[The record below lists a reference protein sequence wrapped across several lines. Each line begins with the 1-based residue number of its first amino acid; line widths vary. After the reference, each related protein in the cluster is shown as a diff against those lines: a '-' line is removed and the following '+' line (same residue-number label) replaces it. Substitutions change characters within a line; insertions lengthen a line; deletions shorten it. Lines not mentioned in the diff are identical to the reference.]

1 MGGTVIEM
9 PLYTKRNVN
18 SGSADIDNEASEKR
32 SSIHAILVRSRAAQT
47 AWAETPLQDRL
58 RILRKARGLVAA
70 SSRELASSIP
80 LSQPSSLSRN
90 LADTLVAEVLPL
102 EEASR
107 FLENQASSLLR
118 AKKLGRHGRPVW
130 MRKLHSEIHRVPLG
144 VVLLIAPS
152 NYPLFL
158 PGVQAL
164 QALVAGNAVLWKPAH
179 GGQECAHA
187 LASILTSA
195 GLPSDLL
202 QVLDPSL
209 DAGLAAMR
217 AGVDK
222 VFLTGHADTGRA
234 VMQEL
239 ASTLTP
245 SVMELSGCDAVF
257 ILPGADL
264 ERVAQALSFGMR
276 LNGSATCM
284 APRRVFATQSI
295 IDDLLYRL
303 LPKLDGQ
310 PLVEL
315 SPRTCILLDLML
327 KDAVRR
333 GAVIVK
339 DGRVNARYPL
349 NCVTPTVVAL
359 AQPGQAIMETDIF
372 APLLAFCAVPDQTSA
387 LAAHGQCSYALT
399 AAVFG
404 PPKDAAQFAS
414 RVRAGTVLI
423 NDLIVSTADPRVPF
437 GGRGSS
443 GFGVTRGAEGLLEMT
458 AVKTILRQTSQS
470 LRPYAQTTEQHEPFF
485 SGFIEA
491 MHAGSFTARLRG
503 FKKLFTAARKLEN
516 K

>member
-1 MGGTVIEM
+1 
-9 PLYTKRNVN
+9 VN
-18 SGSADIDNEASEKR
+18 SGADIDKST
-32 SSIHAILVRSRAAQT
+32 SIATILDRSRVAQT
-47 AWAETPLQDRL
+47 AWSATPLKHRL
-58 RILRKARGLVAA
+58 GILRKARGIIAA
-70 SSRELASSIP
+70 SSLELAATIP

-102 EEASR
+102 AEASR
-107 FLENQASSLLR
+107 FLENQAPSLLR
-118 AKKLGRHGRPVW
+118 ARRLGSHGRPVW
-130 MRKLHSEIHRVPLG
+130 MSKLHSEVHRVPLG
-144 VVLLIAPS
+144 VVLIIAPS

-164 QALVAGNAVLWKPAH
+164 QALAAGNAVLWKPAY
-179 GGQECAHA
+179 GGEQCAQE
-187 LASILTSA
+187 LARILTSA
-195 GLPSDLL
+195 GLPNDIL
-202 QVLDPSL
+202 QVLDASV

-257 ILPGADL
+257 VLPGADL

-284 APRRVFATQSI
+284 APRRVFATQRI

-310 PLVEL
+310 PSVAL
-315 SPRTCILLDLML
+315 SPRVRSLLDLL
-327 KDAVRR
+327 LEDAEQC

-339 DGRVNARYPL
+339 DGRANARFPS
-349 NCVTPTVVAL
+349 NSVTPTVVKL
-359 AQPGQAIMETDIF
+359 AQPGQAIMDADIF
-372 APLLAFCAVPDQTSA
+372 APLLAFCAVPDQPSA
-387 LAAHGQCSYALT
+387 LAAHQQCPYSLT

-404 PPKDAAQFAS
+404 PPKDAAQLAVK
-414 RVRAGTVLI
+414 VRAGTVLI

-458 AVKTILRQTSQS
+458 AVKAVLRQTSDS
-470 LRPYAQTTEQHEPFF
+470 LRPYAQTTRQHEPFF
-485 SGFIEA
+485 SAFIEA
-491 MHAGSFTARLRG
+491 MHAGSLKARLRG
-503 FKKLFTAARKLEN
+503 FKNLFMAARKLEN

>member
-18 SGSADIDNEASEKR
+18 GAGVDIDQSAS
-32 SSIHAILVRSRAAQT
+32 IGAILVRSRAAQT
-47 AWAETPLQDRL
+47 AWAATPLKDRL
-58 RILRKARGLVAA
+58 CILKKARGIMAL
-70 SSRELASSIP
+70 SSCELAASIP

-102 EEASR
+102 AEASR
-107 FLENQASSLLR
+107 FLENQAPSLLR
-118 AKKLGRHGRPVW
+118 ARRLGSHGRPVW
-130 MRKLHSEIHRVPLG
+130 MSNLHSEVHRVPLG
-144 VVLLIAPS
+144 VVLIIAPS

-164 QALVAGNAVLWKPAH
+164 QALAAGNAVLWKPAQ
-179 GGQECAHA
+179 GGQECAHK
-187 LASILTSA
+187 LSRILTSA

-257 ILPGADL
+257 VLPGADL

-284 APRRVFATQSI
+284 APRRVFATPRI
-295 IDDLLYRL
+295 IDELLYRL
-303 LPKLDGQ
+303 LPKLDGL
-310 PLVEL
+310 PWVEL
-315 SPRTCILLDLML
+315 SLRVRGLLDFLL
-327 KDAVRR
+327 KDAEQR

-339 DGRVNARYPL
+339 DGRVNARFPS
-349 NCVTPTVVAL
+349 NSVTPTVVKL
-359 AQPGQAIMETDIF
+359 AHPGQAIMETDIF
-372 APLLAFCAVPDQTSA
+372 APLLAFCAMSDDAAA
-387 LAAHGQCSYALT
+387 LAAHEQSPYSLT

-404 PPKDAAQFAS
+404 PPRDAAQFAGK
-414 RVRAGTVLI
+414 VRAGTVLI

-437 GGRGSS
+437 GGRGFS

-470 LRPYAQTTEQHEPFF
+470 LRPYAQTTKQHEPFF
-485 SGFIEA
+485 SGFIEV
-491 MHAGSFTARLRG
+491 MHAGSLKARLRG
-503 FKKLFTAARKLEN
+503 LKKLFSTARKLEN